1 MGIFNFVNLRL
12 FTAIFVRNFQV
23 QVLPKHSFKWEFV
36 IILAQITRRANRMSH
51 ELYAIYT
58 HTHTNLQKLLHYTSQ
73 DTQLSFS
80 LLNLLSR
87 LY

>member
-58 HTHTNLQKLLHYTSQ
+58 HTHKPTEVTALHVTRH
-73 DTQLSFS
+73 TVIFFLTKPTE
-80 LLNLLSR
+80 
-87 LY
+87 